1 LKKRQQSDQD
11 AEAILVGVYHRHS
24 AAVMAY
30 ALRRCH
36 PDDAADVVSETFVVA
51 WRRLDAIPEEPAVK
65 PWLLGVARR
74 VLANQR
80 RGLRRRGEL
89 VKKASTYLAPRFH
102 DVSAF
107 EQFGEVQA
115 VGAALETLS
124 PSDRELLMLEAW
136 EELTPTEIAT
146 VMGLPGAVVRKRL
159 FRARNRLAAAVD
171 RDGGERSGP
180 SGHSGGSGS
189 QGIPPVTRRQ
199 AGTDTHRM
207 GKGVPAQ

>member
-1 LKKRQQSDQD
+1 MKRQQSDHD
-11 AEAILVGVYHRHS
+11 AEAKLAAVYHRHS

-51 WRRLDAIPEEPAVK
+51 WRRLDAIPEEPGVK

-89 VKKASTYLAPRFH
+89 VKKVSTYLTPRFNE
-102 DVSAF
+102 VAAL
-107 EQFGEVQA
+107 EQFGEVQL
-115 VGAALETLS
+115 VGQALRTLS
-124 PSDRELLMLEAW
+124 TSDQELLMLVAW
-136 EELTPTEIAT
+136 EELTPAEIA
-146 VMGLPGAVVRKRL
+146 VAFGVPGAVIRKRL
-159 FRARNRLAAAVD
+159 FRARSRLAAAMEKS
-171 RDGGERSGP
+171 GGERSAP

-189 QGIPPVTRRQ
+189 QDFSQVGRRTT
-199 AGTDTHRM
+199 GPDTHLM
-207 GKGVPAQ
+207 GKGVPAR